1 MLRSLGAVQLDTI
14 SVLARSHE
22 LVAYSR
28 LGPVGR
34 DAVEGA
40 YWGRPARAF
49 EYRAHAMCVLPIEEW
64 PWSAARRR
72 KSARWTHSRRP
83 HDEAVM
89 RQVVDVLRERG
100 PITTADIG
108 GTRGSAPR
116 PATVWWHWSP
126 FKIAVE
132 RLLSIGAVACVE
144 RRGWRRVYDL
154 AERVVPPEL
163 YRQDPSD
170 DECVAHL
177 VGRAAERLGVA
188 TLRELAE
195 HFGGMDLQ
203 EARRGV
209 DAAGLV
215 PVRVRGWSEEAW
227 ATRRALADLAAGRVR
242 GRHRTTLLSPFDS
255 LLWHRARAERIF
267 GFRYVFEAYVP
278 ALQRRHGYYV
288 MPLLARGRLAGRVD
302 PGRSGR
308 TLVAKQV
315 SVEPAAL
322 DDMATALVEAASW
335 VGCDGVAIERVEPT
349 KLRASLRAAIRALA

>member
-72 KSARWTHSRRP
+72 KSARWTHPRRP
-83 HDEAVM
+83 HDETVM
-89 RQVVDVLRERG
+89 RQVVDVLRDRG

-108 GTRGSAPR
+108 GTRSSAPR

-170 DECVAHL
+170 DECAAHL

-227 ATRRALADLAAGRVR
+227 APRRALADLAAGRVR

-267 GFRYVFEAYVP
+267 GFRYSFEAYVP
-278 ALQRRHGYYV
+278 APQRRHGYYV